1 MKGSKSGK
9 RLPNE
14 STIIEQAKANPAR
27 FAPLYDHY
35 YKQIFI
41 FIFKKVRDEF
51 TSEDIASR
59 VFLKAL
65 INIKKYQ
72 DRGFPFSSWLYR
84 IASNEVNMHYRR
96 SNRVVEVEIME
107 SDVIT
112 LMKEIEEGEEVDRQ
126 KVVMNCLGQL
136 PLEVSHLIEL
146 RYFDQMSFKE
156 MGDILG
162 ISHGNAKIR
171 LYRALDKLK
180 KKVREQG
187 K

>member
-1 MKGSKSGK
+1 VKGSRSGK

-14 STIIEQAKANPAR
+14 PRLIEQAKANPAR
-27 FAPLYDHY
+27 FAPLYEHY

-41 FIFKKVRDEF
+41 FIFKKVRNEF

-65 INIKKYQ
+65 INIKKYE

-84 IASNEVNMHYRR
+84 IASNEVNMYYRQ
-96 SNRVVEVEIME
+96 SNKITEVEIME
-107 SDVIT
+107 TDVIT
-112 LMKEIEEGEEVDRQ
+112 LMKEMKEGTEVDRQ
-126 KVVMNCLGQL
+126 QLVIKCLGEL
-136 PLEVSHLIEL
+136 PLGVSHLIEL
-146 RYFDQMSFKE
+146 RFFDGMSFKE
-156 MGDILG
+156 MGEVLG

-180 KKVREQG
+180 KQVGDQG